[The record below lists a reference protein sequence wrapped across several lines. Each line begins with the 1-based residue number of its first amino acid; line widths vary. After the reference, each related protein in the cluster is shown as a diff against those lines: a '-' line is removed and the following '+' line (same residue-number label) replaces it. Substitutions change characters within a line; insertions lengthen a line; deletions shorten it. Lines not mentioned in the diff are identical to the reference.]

1 MTRAAYYFLL
11 EMVVCGPLVFGN
23 VMNMEDPFRAS
34 NDARSQIP
42 AAEESFEPNSRAAV
56 LLGTCLD

>member
-34 NDARSQIP
+34 NDARSQIS
-42 AAEESFEPNSRAAV
+42 AAEESFEPN
-56 LLGTCLD
+56 L

>member
-34 NDARSQIP
+34 NDARSQIS
-42 AAEESFEPNSRAAV
+42 AAEESFEPNCRA
-56 LLGTCLD
+56 TCPMTDL

>member
-23 VMNMEDPFRAS
+23 VMNMEDPFSAS
-34 NDARSQIP
+34 NDVRQENFS
-42 AAEESFEPNSRAAV
+42 AEESFEVKSKS
-56 LLGTCLD
+56 